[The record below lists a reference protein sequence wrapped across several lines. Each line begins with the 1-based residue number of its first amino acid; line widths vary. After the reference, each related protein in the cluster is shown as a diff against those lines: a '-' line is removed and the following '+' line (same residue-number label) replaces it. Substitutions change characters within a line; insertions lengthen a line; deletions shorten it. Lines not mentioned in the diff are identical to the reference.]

1 MMVGCRRISTIIA
14 LQIFVWN
21 ASALNKQR
29 LTRKRVTASSF
40 CERGAAVELH
50 SDSQDDPLA
59 AERARVVIYL
69 EGQSPTTPASA
80 VMEKDHTRT
89 VTIAAWHGA
98 AGTIK
103 QMVSVVPK
111 RGASVEFF
119 VPLDENGITS
129 VEARR

>member
-40 CERGAAVELH
+40 CERGAAVGLH
-50 SDSQDDPLA
+50 SDPQDDLLA
-59 AERARVVIYL
+59 GERARV
-69 EGQSPTTPASA
+69 
-80 VMEKDHTRT
+80 DHTRT

-119 VPLDENGITS
+119 VPFDENGITS